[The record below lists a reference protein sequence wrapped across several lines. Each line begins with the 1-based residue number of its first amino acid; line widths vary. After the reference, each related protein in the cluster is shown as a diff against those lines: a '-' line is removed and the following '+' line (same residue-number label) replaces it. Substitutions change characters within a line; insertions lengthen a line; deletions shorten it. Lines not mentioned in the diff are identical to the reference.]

1 MKSLQS
7 LRRFIS
13 ASWLVAAPLVVLLL
27 LIVVPILF
35 AVVSAIIERVYGN
48 EAADDFS
55 AYMFGAM
62 MWGAELV
69 LVLAPIALAVYGIV
83 RVARWLARR
92 KEP

>member
-35 AVVSAIIERVYGN
+35 AVISAIIERLFGS

-55 AYMFGAM
+55 AYMFGAL
-62 MWGAELV
+62 MWGGELV
-69 LVLAPIALAVYGIV
+69 LVFAPIALALYGIV
-83 RVARWLARR
+83 RVARWLARK